1 MGPVQASRYI
11 SWLPLCKVSECS
23 PKNWGFHQ
31 ARREVVPLKGR
42 HQPPQLFLFWYYLE
56 YIVSGVRKYHLHDE
70 LGHIT
75 QSCRIKIIKKY
86 PLKNWNKT
94 IDKYFQWL
102 SPGCAL
108 WFFSKS
114 SLSDLE
120 KNDFQPGEPFI
131 AISIKYKYILKNLFL
146 KVCQV
151 VCLDFWKLAHD

>member
-1 MGPVQASRYI
+1 MIDSVRFLLKWNFAIRVFKSSGYEQSLKKRWKLAQTQI
-11 SWLPLCKVSECS
+11 FIFS
-23 PKNWGFHQ
+23 PKNNIWKHIFPIFH
-31 ARREVVPLKGR
+31 KGP
-42 HQPPQLFLFWYYLE
+42 HQPPALFLFWYYLE

-120 KNDFQPGEPFI
+120 KNDFQPVEPFI
-131 AISIKYKYILKNLFL
+131 AISVTI
-146 KVCQV
+146 
-151 VCLDFWKLAHD
+151 